1 MVRGGREVG
10 GRVKGEGR
18 QGGKERGREGW
29 RGGRREGRE
38 GGKGGREGGGWWENR
53 DRATMHIA
61 SYFQISHDG
70 RQLIKDHFTGILQL
84 NRAKERYY
92 R

>member
-1 MVRGGREVG
+1 MEGGLREREGKEVRREGGKDGEEEGGREG
-10 GRVKGEGR
+10 
-18 QGGKERGREGW
+18 
-29 RGGRREGRE
+29 REGRE